1 MSAFMCG
8 PETFSR
14 IHTIL
19 TTDDFWKVVRPD
31 AESAMEILE
40 DWYEANRK
48 AIGARY
54 GDKDISK
61 KIYKVGRPS
70 TSLVQGYKSI
80 RCLKYQCS
88 EEVKGSKHKRILA
101 EMKKAALELAE
112 TIVDTLPEFN
122 DADWG

>member
-8 PETFSR
+8 RNTFAR
-14 IHTIL
+14 IHNIL

-31 AESAMEILE
+31 AESAMEIIE

-48 AIGARY
+48 SIGARY
-54 GDKDISK
+54 GDKDIPK
-61 KIYKVGRPS
+61 KLCELGHMT

-88 EEVKGSKHKRILA
+88 EEVKGSKHKRMLE
-101 EMKKAALELAE
+101 EMKKAAMELAE
-112 TIVDTLPEFN
+112 EIVDKLPEFN
-122 DADWG
+122 DAEWG